1 MIVSSPRQLL
11 SALPHLIGFHPDNS
25 IVTVAMDDDEIL
37 TIARVDSTTASIQL
51 PASVLATLRQAKK
64 PSTVL
69 VAYRDD
75 PITLDQLTE
84 LVPSAKEFQLLD
96 ALWVRNGRWSSLM
109 CDDLGCC
116 PVEGNELA
124 DVTATDLEFVVAGS
138 APFSS
143 REDLA
148 NRLES
153 INLDAKSITVR
164 DQANQKV
171 YREFDKERQKHES
184 KVPAR
189 SDYLERLM
197 KLWTTDAKCDWQSHA
212 LLVLV
217 VTDIQM
223 RDGFLRQMLDNTNLR
238 LPIRTSLMSAISQAH
253 EEHVAALATALAG
266 CAWLDG
272 NGALATVALD
282 RALEADASYSL
293 ARLLERAISHNVPP
307 SVWTESLEAVSYE
320 ECLAGA
326 A

>member
-37 TIARVDSTTASIQL
+37 TIARVDSQDDPIQL
-51 PASVLATLRQAKK
+51 PASVLATLRQVDK
-64 PSTVL
+64 PSVVL

-75 PITLDQLTE
+75 PINLEQLTE
-84 LVPSAKEFQLLD
+84 LVPSVQEFQLLD

-109 CDDLGCC
+109 CDDTGCC
-116 PVEGNELA
+116 PAEGNELS
-124 DVTATDLEFVVAGS
+124 DVTATDLEFVLSGS
-138 APFSS
+138 APFAS

-148 NRLES
+148 SRLES
-153 INLDAKSITVR
+153 IKLDVESIGAR
-164 DQANQKV
+164 DKACEQVKA
-171 YREFDKERQKHES
+171 EFEKERLKHDS
-184 KVPAR
+184 KVSAR
-189 SDYLERLM
+189 SGYLSQLM
-197 KLWTTDAKCDWQSHA
+197 NFWHENAKWDWQAYA
-212 LLVLV
+212 LLSLV
-217 VTDIQM
+217 VSDIQM
-223 RDGFLRQMLDNTNLR
+223 RDGLLRQMLDNPSLR
-238 LPIRTSLMSAISQAH
+238 LPIRTTLMSAISQAH
-253 EEHVAALATALAG
+253 EDYVAPLATALAG

-272 NGALATVALD
+272 NGALATVALN

>member
-37 TIARVDSTTASIQL
+37 TIARVDSQDDPIQL
-51 PASVLATLRQAKK
+51 PASVLATLRQVDK
-64 PSTVL
+64 SSVVL

-75 PITLDQLTE
+75 PINLEQLTE
-84 LVPSAKEFQLLD
+84 LVPSVQEFQLLD

-109 CDDLGCC
+109 CDDTGCC
-116 PVEGNELA
+116 PVEGNELS
-124 DVTATDLEFVVAGS
+124 DVTATDLEFVLAGS

-148 NRLES
+148 SRLES
-153 INLDAKSITVR
+153 IKLDVESIGAR
-164 DQANQKV
+164 DKACEQVNA
-171 YREFDKERQKHES
+171 EFEKERLKHES

-189 SDYLERLM
+189 SGYLAQLM
-197 KLWTTDAKCDWQSHA
+197 NFWHENAKWDWQTHA
-212 LLVLV
+212 LLTLV
-217 VTDIQM
+217 VSDIQM
-223 RDGFLRQMLDNTNLR
+223 RDGFLRQMLDNPNLR
-238 LPIRTSLMSAISQAH
+238 LPIRTTLMSAISQAH
-253 EEHVAALATALAG
+253 EVHVAPLATALAG

-272 NGALATVALD
+272 NGALATVALN

-293 ARLLERAISHNVPP
+293 ARLLERAISHSVPP